1 MNTRNRF
8 YIILSLSLI
17 FGFLSCE
24 EEIPTPEIE
33 FDALPTIYENLDAK
47 YAADLSYGPFPEN
60 TFDIFLPN
68 VSGPTP
74 LIIFIHGGGFTG
86 GDKSIIY
93 STSALNAARNLP
105 EEIRKYIGAG
115 IAFASINYRLLADQD
130 EEGVLKPLGDSR
142 RCLQYIRSIAK
153 SLNIDK
159 EKIALTG
166 NSAGGGTALW
176 LTFHDDM
183 MDARNSDPI
192 LRESTRVLGAAVSET
207 QASYDL
213 MTWETNVFGEFDLQL
228 QALVNFD
235 PDLEI
240 RFNSFYGISDFS
252 EFESTEI
259 QAYRREVDMLSWL
272 TPDDPEFWV
281 SNTKQPLGTP
291 VDLGQLLH
299 HPYHARELLRKG
311 NSIGL
316 LSYVTYGPFPD
327 PGREALS
334 DYLIRVC
341 TE

>member
-1 MNTRNRF
+1 MH
-8 YIILSLSLI
+8 S
-17 FGFLSCE
+17 FLSRFLCCCLMLGIFACE
-24 EEIPTPEIE
+24 EEIPQADIE
-33 FDALPTIYENLDAK
+33 FEALPGIFENLDAK
-47 YAADLSYGPFPEN
+47 YAADLSYGPFSDN
-60 TFDIFLPN
+60 TFDVILPN

-74 LIIFIHGGGFTG
+74 LIIFIHGGGFTS

-93 STSALNAARNLP
+93 TTASANAARNLP
-105 EEIRKYIGAG
+105 EEIRKYIGTG
-115 IAFASINYRLLADQD
+115 IAVASINYRLLSD
-130 EEGVLKPLGDSR
+130 EDKDGVLKPLGDSR
-142 RCLQYIRSIAK
+142 RCLQYIRSIAA

-166 NSAGGGTALW
+166 NSAGAGTALW

-183 MDARNSDPI
+183 RDASNDDPV
-192 LRESTRVLGAAVSET
+192 LRESTRVLGAAVTET

-213 MTWETNVFGEFDLQL
+213 QTWEDNVFGEYDLQL
-228 QALVNFD
+228 QALLNLD
-235 PDLEI
+235 PALEV

-252 EFESTEI
+252 EFESTET
-259 QAYRREVDMLSWL
+259 QAYREEVDMLRWL

-281 SNTKQPLGTP
+281 SNTKQPLDTP

-334 DYLIRVC
+334 DYLIRIC